1 MAKWEYVMWN
11 ELRETELKED
21 YSWILTLYPIYSK
34 KDTKR
39 LMLYAYS
46 LIYNNDS
53 KWWDNLWDTIF
64 EKLRYSVYNIW
75 WVIEA
80 ETLLPRLQS
89 YNIRIGW
96 NLWHKQALI
105 KNLKS
110 GEYKIW
116 FNEKQWND
124 NPDYYE
130 TYRLPTDEELN
141 E

>member
-1 MAKWEYVMWN
+1 
-11 ELRETELKED
+11 
-21 YSWILTLYPIYSK
+21 
-34 KDTKR
+34 
-39 LMLYAYS
+39 
-46 LIYNNDS
+46 
-53 KWWDNLWDTIF
+53 
-64 EKLRYSVYNIW
+64 
-75 WVIEA
+75 
-80 ETLLPRLQS
+80 LLPRLQS

-105 KNLKS
+105 ENLKS

-130 TYRLPTDEELN
+130 FYRIPTEDELN